1 MILNIHGYG
10 SSGKN
15 NKYEFLAEEY
25 KDQLL
30 ISPSFDYSKIAPN
43 APEDTDLVPR
53 QPVIESASASTA
65 NQANDSNFAY
75 ILTGCVLGGLAV
87 FTIAFLWLAFGA
99 MQSAV
104 TAPYMYDHMEE
115 SHTDSWDDYSS
126 ELEEFE
132 DQLWDEYHSSHRNA

>member
-1 MILNIHGYG
+1 M
-10 SSGKN
+10 
-15 NKYEFLAEEY
+15 EA
-25 KDQLL
+25 
-30 ISPSFDYSKIAPN
+30 PSFDYSKIAPN
-43 APEDTDLVPR
+43 APEDTDLVSR

-75 ILTGCVLGGLAV
+75 ILTGCILGGLAA
-87 FTIAFLWLAFGA
+87 FTIAFLWLAFGV

>member
-1 MILNIHGYG
+1 M
-10 SSGKN
+10 
-15 NKYEFLAEEY
+15 EA
-25 KDQLL
+25 
-30 ISPSFDYSKIAPN
+30 PSFDYSKISPN

-87 FTIAFLWLAFGA
+87 FTIAFLWLAFGV
-99 MQSAV
+99 MRSAV
-104 TAPYMYDHMEE
+104 TVPYMYDHMEE

>member
-1 MILNIHGYG
+1 M
-10 SSGKN
+10 
-15 NKYEFLAEEY
+15 EA
-25 KDQLL
+25 
-30 ISPSFDYSKIAPN
+30 PSFDYSKIAPN
-43 APEDTDLVPR
+43 APEDTDLVPH

-87 FTIAFLWLAFGA
+87 FTIAFLWLAFGV

-104 TAPYMYDHMEE
+104 TAPYVYDHMEE